1 MLAPSF
7 PCALTPTLSFGRGSK
22 RVRALRLTPTV
33 ASPLNGMT
41 DYGQEIA
48 V

>member
-7 PCALTPTLSFGRGSK
+7 PCA
-22 RVRALRLTPTV
+22 LTPTV